1 MPAASVA
8 AQLRGYRLTRPAEP
22 DRPAPAG
29 RPVHPLLS
37 TGPPT
42 GRGGYRRPV
51 TVQDLL
57 GRVGLPMPVADLAA
71 RRWDVVVV
79 GGGHNG
85 LTAAAYLARAGRS
98 VLVLEAREQLG
109 GAATLQRPF
118 ADPGYLVSPC
128 AYVVG
133 LLHPLV
139 VAELELP
146 RHGFGVTLLDPS
158 LWCPFP
164 DGGSIALWS
173 DARRTAAEVAAIS
186 PSDVAGFLA
195 YDALFERIRRALRT
209 GPRDT
214 WVGDSPDRA
223 ELAEL
228 LAGDPEA
235 LEVLLERSIAD
246 VVEEHVADERLRAVL
261 HGQGVIGTWAGP
273 RDPGTAGVHA
283 MHAMGTLH
291 DGRWGYVRGGTGR
304 VSFAL
309 ADAAVAHGAV
319 LASGVEVGAIEPGA
333 GVRLAGGELVRAAT
347 VVSNADP
354 KRTAA
359 LCPTDVPD
367 AWRARVR
374 DWRST
379 SPVVKI
385 NCGLRRLPRFT
396 AAPGSDVPHRAMV
409 TITSGIDATQAAFER
424 ARAGH
429 PAPSWAEVY
438 FPSSYDPTVAPD
450 GRHVMSVFAQ
460 YVPHTLAHGSWATRR
475 EEIGDAALAEVARFA
490 PDVVDCVEHR
500 EVLGPPDVEARIGL
514 TGGHIFQGDC
524 LPDQM
529 WERRFAP
536 RTPVPGLYLCGAAT
550 HPGGSVIGV
559 NGRNAAMAV
568 LADTVSCP

>member
-1 MPAASVA
+1 M
-8 AQLRGYRLTRPAEP
+8 T
-22 DRPAPAG
+22 
-29 RPVHPLLS
+29 
-37 TGPPT
+37 
-42 GRGGYRRPV
+42 
-51 TVQDLL
+51 TVQDRL
-57 GRVGLPMPVADLAA
+57 GRVGLPMPVTELAA

-109 GAATLQRPF
+109 GAATLQEPF
-118 ADPGYLVSPC
+118 PGYRISPC

-139 VAELELP
+139 VSELELG
-146 RHGFGVTLLDPS
+146 RHGFDVTLLEPS
-158 LWCPFP
+158 LWCPFD
-164 DGGSIALWS
+164 DGTSVALYA
-173 DARRTAAEVAAIS
+173 DAARTAAQIAAVS
-186 PSDVAGFLA
+186 PSDVDGYLR

-214 WVGDSPDRA
+214 WVGDSPAQD
-223 ELAEL
+223 EL
-228 LAGDPEA
+228 LPDDPEA
-235 LEVLLERSIAD
+235 REVLLHRSIAD
-246 VVEEHVADERLRAVL
+246 VVEEHVRDERLRALL

-273 RDPGTAGVHA
+273 RDPGTAAVHA
-283 MHAMGTLH
+283 MHAMGTLA

-309 ADAAVAHGAV
+309 ADAAIEHGAV
-319 LASGVEVGAIEPGA
+319 LASGVEVAEIEPGV
-333 GVRLAGGELVRAAT
+333 GVRLAGGDLIRAAT
-347 VVSNADP
+347 IVSNADP
-354 KRTAA
+354 KRTTA
-359 LCPTDVPD
+359 LCTAVPQPWQD
-367 AWRARVR
+367 RV
-374 DWRST
+374 DGWRST

-385 NCGLRRLPRFT
+385 NCGLSRLPTFP
-396 AAPGSDVPHRAMV
+396 AAPEPGLPHRAMV
-409 TITSGIDATQAAFER
+409 TITSGIDATQAAF
-424 ARAGH
+424 ARAVAGEA
-429 PAPSWAEVY
+429 APSWAEVY
-438 FPSSYDPTVAPD
+438 FPSAYDPSVAPP
-450 GRHVMSVFAQ
+450 GGHVMSVFAQ
-460 YVPHTLAHGSWATRR
+460 YVPYSLARGTWDDRR

-490 PDVVDCVEHR
+490 PDVADCVVFR

-529 WERRFAP
+529 WDRRFAP

-568 LADTVSCP
+568 LADSTR